1 MKDWRALAHARDLD
15 IPAAELNRIV
25 APLEALEE
33 TFRPLV
39 RGLTPEMEPATE
51 FRATGDAA

>member
-1 MKDWRALAHARDLD
+1 MKNWRALAEAGGLA
-15 IPAAELNRIV
+15 IPAQEMDRII

-39 RGLTPEMEPATE
+39 DDLTPDQEPCTQ
-51 FRATGDAA
+51 FRAAEDAE